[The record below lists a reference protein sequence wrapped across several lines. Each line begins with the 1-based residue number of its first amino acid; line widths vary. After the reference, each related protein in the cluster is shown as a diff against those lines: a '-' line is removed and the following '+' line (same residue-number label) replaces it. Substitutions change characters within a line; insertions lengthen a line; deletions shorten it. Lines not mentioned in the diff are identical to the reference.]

1 MVMQFEAAAFAS
13 ELHLGGFQ
21 FLFELCRCFAIFLPQ
36 ICYKLANSKI
46 LQKSFALLR
55 QNGNSKI
62 GTVIQAQFNFNRTSG
77 FEVYSTV
84 LSFKA
89 KLFE

>member
-1 MVMQFEAAAFAS
+1 MVMQFEALAFAS

-36 ICYKLANSKI
+36 ICYKLANSK
-46 LQKSFALLR
+46 KSFALLR

-77 FEVYSTV
+77 FEVYSSV
-84 LSFKA
+84 LSKR
-89 KLFE
+89 FE